1 MESMADWKGKILPL
15 RQQAQVVNGWLTE
28 RLDTVLPE
36 IMTREGF
43 DMWIVVGRENNED
56 PVLLTLV
63 PEPALSARRR
73 TILLYTLK
81 DGELEKLV
89 LARVGMGDLYQ
100 ASWIPEQ
107 EDQWECLARL
117 VKERDPKCI
126 GINCSE
132 TFAFGDGLTHS
143 EYEQMM
149 RAFDPVYRERVKGAE
164 TLAVGWLERRTPKEL
179 NAYDGIVAIAHAM
192 IAEAFSP
199 RVVHPEVT
207 TTQDVVWWLRQQVTD
222 FGLRSWFQPS
232 VSIQR
237 QGTKEPDSVIR
248 PGDLLHCDFG
258 LVYLGLC
265 TDTQQ
270 HAYVLRPDETEAPQ
284 GLRTALA
291 TGNRLQD
298 IHAEAMAAGKTGN
311 EILAAARAV
320 AEEEGI
326 EASIYTHPIG
336 YHGHGAGPTIG
347 LCDNQGVVTGR
358 GDYRLFDDT
367 CHSMELNIQKKVPE
381 WDDQKVRIA
390 LEQDIKFTDGKV
402 YFAAGRQ
409 TQFHL
414 IR

>member
-1 MESMADWKGKILPL
+1 MESMSDWKGKILPL
-15 RQQAQVVNGWLTE
+15 RQQATVMNAWLDE
-28 RLDTVLPE
+28 RLESVLPT
-36 IMTREGF
+36 IMRREGF

-63 PEPALSARRR
+63 PQPALSARRR

-81 DGELEKLV
+81 EDELEKLV
-89 LARVGMGDLYQ
+89 LARVGMGDVYK
-100 ASWIPEQ
+100 AAWVPEE

-117 VKERDPKCI
+117 VRERDPQCI

-149 RAFDPVYRERVKGAE
+149 KAFDPEYRERVKWAE
-164 TLAVGWLERRTPKEL
+164 NLAVGWLERRTPAEL
-179 NAYDGIVAIAHAM
+179 DAYDGIVAIAHAM
-192 IAEAFSP
+192 IAEAFSS
-199 RVVHPEVT
+199 RVVHPRVT

-237 QGTKEPDSVIR
+237 CGEKSPDTLIQ

-270 HAYVLRPDETEAPQ
+270 HAYVLRPGETDVPE
-284 GLRTALA
+284 GLKTALA

-311 EILAAARAV
+311 QILADARAV
-320 AEEEGI
+320 AESEGI

-347 LCDNQGVVTGR
+347 LWDNQKMVAGR
-358 GDYRLFDDT
+358 GEYPLFDGT
-367 CHSMELNIQKKVPE
+367 CHSMELNIQKTVPE
-381 WDDQKVRIA
+381 WGDQKVRIA
-390 LEQDIKFTDGKV
+390 LEQDIKFTGGTV

-414 IR
+414 IN